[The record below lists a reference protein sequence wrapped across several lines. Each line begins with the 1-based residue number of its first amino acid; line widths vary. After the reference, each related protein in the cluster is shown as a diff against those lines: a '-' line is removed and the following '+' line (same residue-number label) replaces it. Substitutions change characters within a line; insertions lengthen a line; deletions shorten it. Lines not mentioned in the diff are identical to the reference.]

1 MMNKSSYMPS
11 RLPRMTR
18 TLAVA
23 LTLSMA
29 GFTGLA
35 QAADPL
41 KGAKTYNERCSDCHG
56 PRGVP
61 TMPGVPDFSRNQRL
75 MQTDMDLIKTIS
87 VGKGMMPAFQGV
99 LSEREILDVIA
110 YLRTLQ

>member
-1 MMNKSSYMPS
+1 MMNESLHTPACLSTS
-11 RLPRMTR
+11 ARRF
-18 TLAVA
+18 AVA
-23 LTLSMA
+23 LTLLMA
-29 GFTGLA
+29 GYAGYA

-41 KGAKTYNERCSDCHG
+41 KGAKLYNDRCADCHG

-61 TMPGVPDFSRNQRL
+61 AMPGVPDFSHSQRL
-75 MQTDMDLIKTIS
+75 MQSDMALVRTIS

-99 LSEREILDVIA
+99 LTEQEIFDVIA